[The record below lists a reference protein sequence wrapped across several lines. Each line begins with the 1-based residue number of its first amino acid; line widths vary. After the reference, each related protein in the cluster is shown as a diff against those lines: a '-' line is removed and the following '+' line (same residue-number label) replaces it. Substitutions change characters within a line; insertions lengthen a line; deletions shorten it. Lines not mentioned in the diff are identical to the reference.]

1 MSTSVDQRVVELQ
14 FDNSNFEKNAQQSL
28 STLDKL
34 KEKLSFKKAGEGLE
48 ELNRTIVRFT
58 MKPIEDAVMG
68 VYNKFTMLDNFV
80 WNFYTRINDK
90 LLDIASNT
98 AKAFTID
105 PIKSG
110 FEEYETQMDAV
121 QTILANTQSKG
132 STLDDVN
139 KALNE
144 LNHYA
149 DLTIYNFTQMTKNI
163 GTFTA
168 AGVGLEDATSAIQ
181 GIANLAA
188 VSGST
193 SQQAS
198 VAMYQLSQAL
208 SAGSLK
214 LQDWN
219 SVVNAGMGGEVF
231 QNALKQTAKEYGVAV
246 DSIIDKAGTFRESL
260 KEGWITSE
268 ILTTTLRKMTV
279 TGADEYLANLTGI
292 SKDYISKAHQAAAD
306 SADMST
312 EMRKLAKELANTG
325 KVTEDQAYQ
334 LLNMSTTAQDAA
346 TKVKTFSQL
355 MDTLKEAA
363 QSGWTQTWNLIIG
376 DFEAAKKLFTEF
388 SDLFSGLINESAESR
403 NAIVAEAMG
412 SSWEQLSTTLTDA
425 GLSVDQFKEILI
437 KNAKESGIAIDEW
450 IEKDGSFEQTLS
462 RGWLKDTDITKA
474 FEDMAN
480 GVGTATMSMEEYQKV
495 VTDVVRGDYGNGAK
509 RVKELTAANYDY
521 AEVQAQVNKCWD
533 GATLDL
539 SKLDVSMMKNLG
551 LTEEQIQAYQRL
563 AEEAKD
569 PDSAVRQMIS
579 DMSMPSGR
587 DMLIDTIR
595 NTLSGILTITNS
607 IKKAFNNTFKP
618 SAAPIKKF
626 LKVIDNISKKFKE
639 VEKYSDQLE
648 RTFSGLFSI
657 LGIIGDVVGGTVSY
671 AFKLL
676 GQNVNIDV
684 KSIFDLTAKIGD
696 AIVKF
701 RQWLKDTNAVQNG
714 LTGLKD
720 KVKYVIEQV
729 KSFITNFDGVSSI
742 EGVVS
747 RIQNGFKK
755 LPASLNIDFSKIKTA
770 FSNLIEHLKT
780 TGHIDLSEFSG
791 IFSDL
796 GEAVKNEIE
805 GVDISFTGFVDYLKN
820 KVVNGVSKAF
830 DGLKGIFSGFID
842 ESKVWIDAIKKTFSN
857 LNWGVVLSAFNAG
870 FILKI
875 TDSITSKL
883 GSLADKFE
891 PVTGILNKVKGAI
904 GQFSNVLK
912 AEALKTKAEA
922 LLEIAAAVGVLALS
936 MTLLASIKQED
947 FGRTLLM
954 LAVALASIASM
965 AAVAAVINKSSASM
979 TGAFMSLVGVAV
991 SLAMVSKII
1000 KNMILELRDANI
1012 TITEFIGAI
1021 FSVGLIM
1028 GELALFVGILGY
1040 QIQGAGITISNNL
1053 NRVGP
1058 FLLTFA
1064 GTLFVFAKAMDAL
1077 SKVEAAMN
1085 PQVAIQ
1091 LLGVMGAVTLIAVA
1105 VKDVPAGAG
1114 VAILAISGAMYIL
1127 YKLLNDTPTEM
1138 DTRKWLKSLGSIV
1151 VITGVMTVILKSLG
1165 KRISK
1170 YAAQAGL
1177 GLMGFAAAVAL
1188 LPLAIQMLG
1197 SIDTMKLEKG
1207 LTAVGVIG
1215 LVFSALIVASK
1226 LAGEFAHKGGIM
1238 LLAASG
1244 AMIAMTAA
1252 IAALSLLDPAGL
1264 NRALVAVTITGTLF
1278 TAMMGISKLAANS
1291 KASVIAIGGVLVALM
1306 AALAVLSSDL
1316 IDSQKLIIAVAS
1328 LSGVMLSMSA
1338 LLIVIGKVGTIAA
1351 ATIGQVF
1358 AITGVVA
1365 LLGGIVIAISALQNA
1380 GHIDVAIETIGSL
1393 SILLVAMSGAL
1404 VLVSWAGKI
1413 SGGLQGAL
1421 IGLAALAIF
1430 IAGAYG
1436 LLTIIGELHYGMTL
1450 MGGVDYITE
1459 AIDTLGSIG
1468 YALGNMISEFFVGS
1482 VSGLPEIGTT
1492 LSTFMENM
1500 QYFLSGLEDID
1511 SSKVENVGNLVEVLG
1526 KLFAGKFKIKDAE
1539 KNAEMYEKISKNMEA
1554 FMPTLVSFA
1563 NNCAGINQAG
1573 LQSGCDAITA
1583 LVSVAGDIPNSGGFA
1598 GLLAGNNDWATFA
1611 KGLRPLGE
1619 AMVQFS
1625 DDSLGIDQ
1633 AGVEKGAAAVVSLA
1647 KAAEAIPN
1655 SGGFLGLLV
1664 GENDWATFSKG
1675 LANMGSAIKA
1685 FSENVDGTDANAVQ
1699 QGADATKILA
1709 EAEEKI
1715 PNSGGWLAKLIGD
1728 NTWDTFKAGLSIYGK
1743 ALSSFSKSMT
1753 DVKTDNIETGCT
1765 ATEKLVKAYE
1775 IVQDIKKSDQWKKLY
1790 IGLAPYGAALK
1801 QFDNEINGID
1811 TDRVLKASTAT
1822 TYLAKSIGDME
1833 SYGFTSKSAINW
1845 DNITE
1850 NIKQFRMILGAD
1862 MDQLGNSI
1870 TDNTYSNMVRLR
1882 TYLAEI
1888 PKAFDA
1894 VNVVD
1899 DSEITKYK
1907 ERIDTLLSTVKD
1919 VKDASTSISLGLL
1932 KQSFTNLAKDMFD
1945 GLTDGLSND
1954 DLVLSTAKH
1963 VGDSI
1968 LAKFRDCL
1976 GITGTDQKSLTFAS
1990 YGYQCIKGFVSG
2002 VSDNVGEATNAMS
2015 QLGSL
2020 VLLAFKRQLNIGELI
2035 TDAFTT
2041 PGNGSGSATV
2051 QGSMARAGS
2060 NAGTEFAEGVVT
2072 AAGDVVENADT
2083 DGASN
2088 WVEDT
2093 VNKAVDTG
2101 KEWVDKAKGVFSGIL
2116 SGDTQGILNSLGFDL
2131 DSLITGGFKVGDS
2144 DISKYFKDMNKEVKG
2159 YSFNSLLDTAKSE
2172 FDEFFEAYKE
2182 GRISQSEYDKRY
2194 TDLLKKY
2201 TSEQAGIIAYGQE
2214 QMKKYLEDEF
2224 KEINKTYE
2232 DNIKEIQKKMDTMQ
2246 SNYVQSMESAF
2257 TVKTNKDI
2265 YDEQLKERQDRVDEL
2280 TAKQEELKTKY
2291 GEENVLVK
2299 ENAKNLETATKELE
2313 KFKKEREENTA
2324 EGYAKALAKYTD
2336 KIDKLTKK
2344 RARMAKR
2351 YGEESREVKQ
2361 VQKQL
2366 EEANKEMEKWKS
2378 NHEVKKDDDI
2388 AAIEYGEAFKEQTI
2402 ALTNYNS
2409 TVEKL
2414 KKKGVS
2420 QSVLDMLAGEK
2431 DVKKA
2436 SAIADYINNMSTDE
2450 RKLMEAQYDIYQE
2463 AGKEVA
2469 KTFYGPELEQAN
2481 LDYINSIINKWNEI
2495 PDSAK
2500 GIGENIILGL
2510 TEGFTDATESSLATI
2525 GSSGKKITQELKDVF
2540 GIHSPSKVMKEE
2552 VGYYLADGLIQGF
2565 LERLR
2570 AYTSLLTDGV
2580 LKDFSF
2586 DTDDMVNVTSFDTTL
2601 NELTSAIQN
2610 RMNLQPT
2617 ITPVLDMSM
2626 VDSGI
2631 AQWQAT
2637 MGMQTPSYL
2646 MNTAMTVDSSDVSVV
2661 TAINSMSTTISSKLD
2676 SINPNPA
2683 ISSLGSSVNGS
2694 ITALSNSMSNM
2705 SVVLDTGAL
2714 VGAMSSGMGE
2724 ASTLK
2729 TRGS

>member
-48 ELNRTIVRFT
+48 ELNRTIVKFT

-80 WNFYTRINDK
+80 WNFYTKINNK

-306 SADMST
+306 SADMTT

-539 SKLDVSMMKNLG
+539 SKLDTSMIKNLG

-563 AEEAKD
+563 AEESKD

-607 IKKAFNNTFKP
+607 IKKAFNDTFKP

-720 KVKYVIEQV
+720 KVKYVVDQV

-742 EGVVS
+742 EGIVT

-755 LPASLNIDFSKIKTA
+755 LPTSLNIDFSKIKTA

-791 IFSDL
+791 VFSDL
-796 GEAVKNEIE
+796 NEAVKNEIE
-805 GVDISFTGFVDYLKN
+805 GVDISFTGFVDYLKT

-830 DGLKGIFSGFID
+830 NGLKGIFSGFID
-842 ESKVWIDAIKKTFSN
+842 ESKVWIDAIKKTFSS
-857 LNWGVVLSAFNAG
+857 LNWGVVLSVFNTAFV
-870 FILKI
+870 LKI
-875 TDSITSKL
+875 TDTITSNL
-883 GSLADKFE
+883 GALADKFE

-936 MTLLASIKQED
+936 MTLLAAIKKED
-947 FGRTLLM
+947 FGRTILM

-965 AAVAAVINKSSASM
+965 AAVAAIINKSSASM
-979 TGAFMSLVGVAV
+979 TGAFASLVGIAV
-991 SLAMVSKII
+991 SIAMVSKII
-1000 KNMILELRDANI
+1000 TTTLTTLRDANI
-1012 TITEFIGAI
+1012 TIGEFIEMIGLMAI
-1021 FSVGLIM
+1021 SMVGLS
-1028 GELALFVGILGY
+1028 LAVAVLGANVKF
-1040 QIQGAGITISNNL
+1040 AGVTIGVNL
-1053 NRVGP
+1053 KQVGP

-1064 GTLFVFAKAMDAL
+1064 GFLFVFAKAMEAL
-1077 SKVEAAMN
+1077 SKVDAVMRPE
-1085 PQVAIQ
+1085 VAIQ
-1091 LLGVMGAVTLIAVA
+1091 LLGTMSAVVLVARA
-1105 VKDVPAGAG
+1105 VKDVDASAGIA
-1114 VAILAISGAMYIL
+1114 VLAISGAMYIL
-1127 YKLLNDTPTEM
+1127 YKMLNDIPQVS
-1138 DTRKWLKSLGSIV
+1138 DTKKWLKSLGSIII
-1151 VITGVMTVILKSLG
+1151 ITGV
-1165 KRISK
+1165 ISK
-1170 YAAQAGL
+1170 ILGSLAGEISEHVSKA
-1177 GLMGFAAAVAL
+1177 GIAMVGIASAMAL
-1188 LPLAIQMLG
+1188 LPLTIQMLG
-1197 SIDTMKLEKG
+1197 SIDTRKLTKG
-1207 LTAVGVIG
+1207 LGAVFIVGAI
-1215 LVFSALIVASK
+1215 FSAMMVASK
-1226 LAGEFAHKGGIM
+1226 LAGEFAHKGGVM

-1244 AMIAMTAA
+1244 AMLVMTGVIVTLGFIEQSTIDKAMNVIKGIGLLFGGMMIVSVYAKDSKGA
-1252 IAALSLLDPAGL
+1252 I
-1264 NRALVAVTITGTLF
+1264 
-1278 TAMMGISKLAANS
+1278 
-1291 KASVIAIGGVLVALM
+1291 IAIGAVFTIM
-1306 AALAVLSSDL
+1306 AASLAVLSSDL
-1316 IDSQKLIIAVAS
+1316 IDSNKLLAAALS
-1328 LSGVMLSMSA
+1328 LSGVMIAFGA
-1338 LLIVIGKVGTIAA
+1338 LFSLIGSTGTIAA

-1358 AITGVVA
+1358 AITGIVA

-1482 VSGLPEIGTT
+1482 VSGLPEIGNT

-1526 KLFAGKFKIKDAE
+1526 KLFAGKFKIKDAK
-1539 KNAEMYEKISKNMEA
+1539 KNAEMYEKITANMDA
-1554 FMPTLVSFA
+1554 FMPSLVSFSEA
-1563 NNCAGINQAG
+1563 CTG
-1573 LQSGCDAITA
+1573 LNSSGLELGCDAIEALATA
-1583 LVSVAGDIPNSGGFA
+1583 SKDIPTEGGLKNWFTGETSWTNFGSGLSALGEAMVAFSTSCIDVDQDGLTKGAKCITILAEAEESIPNSGG
-1598 GLLAGNNDWATFA
+1598 LLAEWIGDNTWSKFKTDM
-1611 KGLRPLGE
+1611 PEMGE
-1619 AMVQFS
+1619 ALTKFS
-1625 DDSLGIDQ
+1625 DSVVGVNTDNID
-1633 AGVEKGAAAVVSLA
+1633 KGAYATTALA
-1647 KAAEAIPN
+1647 KAAKEIPN
-1655 SGGFLGLLV
+1655 SGGLIASLV
-1664 GENDWATFSKG
+1664 GENDWDKF
-1675 LANMGSAIKA
+1675 
-1685 FSENVDGTDANAVQ
+1685 Q
-1699 QGADATKILA
+1699 Y
-1709 EAEEKI
+1709 
-1715 PNSGGWLAKLIGD
+1715 
-1728 NTWDTFKAGLSIYGK
+1728 GLSTYGK
-1743 ALSSFSKSMT
+1743 ALSMFSYYLNS
-1753 DVKTDNIETGCT
+1753 VSSDNIDLGCSVT
-1765 ATEKLVKAYE
+1765 SKLSEAYGDVNKYPTSGYWE
-1775 IVQDIKKSDQWKKLY
+1775 IIY
-1790 IGLAPYGAALK
+1790 AGLSTYGAALK
-1801 QFDNEINGID
+1801 QFDDSIKNID
-1811 TDRVLKASTAT
+1811 PDRVLKAATAT
-1822 TYLAKSIGDME
+1822 TYLSKAVVDLKTAGFASE
-1833 SYGFTSKSAINW
+1833 SSINW
-1845 DNITE
+1845 DNITA
-1850 NIKQFRMILGAD
+1850 NIESFRTILGAD
-1862 MDQLGNSI
+1862 LDTLGNTM
-1870 TDNTYSNMVRLR
+1870 TDSTYSDMVRLR
-1882 TYLAEI
+1882 TYLSEI

-1894 VNVVD
+1894 VNVID
-1899 DSEITKYK
+1899 DAAISKYTT
-1907 ERIDTLLSTVKD
+1907 RIDTLLNTVRD
-1919 VKDASTSISLGLL
+1919 IKDASSSISLGLL
-1932 KQSFTNLAKDMFD
+1932 KKSFANLAKDMFD
-1945 GLTDGLSND
+1945 GIAEGIDND
-1954 DLVLSTAKH
+1954 EQVLSATYK
-1963 VGDSI
+1963 VGNSI

-1976 GITGTDQKSLTFAS
+1976 GISGTDQKSVKFLS
-1990 YGYQCIKGFVSG
+1990 YGYQCVKGFASG
-2002 VSDNVGEATNAMS
+2002 VNDNVGEATDAMT

-2020 VLLAFKRQLNIGELI
+2020 VLLAFKRQLNIGELL
-2035 TDAFTT
+2035 TEAFTT

-2060 NAGTEFAEGVVT
+2060 NAGTEFAEGVIT

-2101 KEWVDKAKGVFSGIL
+2101 KVWIDKAKGVFSGIL

-2131 DSLITGGFKVGDS
+2131 DNLLGGGFDVSNS
-2144 DISKYFKDMNKEVKG
+2144 DISKYFKDLNKDVKG

-2182 GRISQSEYDKRY
+2182 GRISQSEYDKQY

-2232 DNIKEIQKKMDTMQ
+2232 DNIKDIQSKMDTMQ

-2280 TAKQEELKTKY
+2280 TEKQEELKTKY
-2291 GEENVLVK
+2291 GEENILVK

-2313 KFKKEREENTA
+2313 KFKKEHEENTE
-2324 EGYAKALAKYTD
+2324 EGYANALAKYTD

-2388 AAIEYGEAFKEQTI
+2388 AAIEYGEAFKEQTV

-2431 DVKKA
+2431 DIKKA
-2436 SAIADYINNMSTDE
+2436 AAIADYINNMSTDE
-2450 RKLMEAQYDIYQE
+2450 RKMMEAQYDIYQE
-2463 AGKEVA
+2463 AGKKVA
-2469 KTFYGPELEQAN
+2469 KTFYGDELEQAN
-2481 LDYINSIINKWNEI
+2481 LDYVNSIINKWNEI

-2510 TEGFTDATESSLATI
+2510 TEGFSDATESSLATI
-2525 GSSGKKITQELKDVF
+2525 GSSGEKITQELKDVF

-2570 AYTSLLTDGV
+2570 AYTSLLTGEV

-2626 VDSGI
+2626 VDSGV

-2683 ISSLGSSVNGS
+2683 INSLGSSVNSS
-2694 ITALSNSMSNM
+2694 IAALGNSMNNM
-2705 SVVLDTGAL
+2705 SVVLDTGTL

>member
-28 STLDKL
+28 STLEKL

-48 ELNRTIVRFT
+48 ELNRTIVKFT

-105 PIKSG
+105 PIKTG
-110 FEEYETQMDAV
+110 FEEYETQMGAV

-149 DLTIYNFTQMTKNI
+149 DLTIYNFTEMTKNI

-246 DSIIDKAGTFRESL
+246 DEIIDKAGTFRESL

-312 EMRKLAKELANTG
+312 EMHKLAKELSNTG

-363 QSGWTQTWNLIIG
+363 QSGWTQTWNLIVG

-388 SDLFSGLINESAESR
+388 SDLFSGLINESSDSR

-412 SSWEQLSTTLTDA
+412 SSWEQLSNTLTDA
-425 GLSVDQFKEILI
+425 GLSIDQFKEVLI
-437 KNAKESGIAIDEW
+437 NNAKESGLAIDEW

-474 FEDMAN
+474 FEDMAK
-480 GVGTATMSMEEYQKV
+480 GVGTATASMEEYQKV
-495 VTDVVRGDYGNGAK
+495 VTDVVRGNYGNGAK

-539 SKLDVSMMKNLG
+539 SKLDASIVKNLG
-551 LTEEQIQAYQRL
+551 ITEEQIQAYQRL

-639 VEKYSDQLE
+639 LEKYSDQLE

-676 GQNVNIDV
+676 GQNVNIDI
-684 KSIFDLTAKIGD
+684 KSIFDLTARIGD

-729 KSFITNFDGVSSI
+729 KSFITNFDGISSI
-742 EGVVS
+742 EGIVS

-770 FSNLIEHLKT
+770 FSNLIEHIKT

-796 GEAVKNEIE
+796 GEAVKNEIK
-805 GVDISFTGFVDYLKN
+805 GIDVSFTGFVDYLKT

-857 LNWGVVLSAFNAG
+857 LNWGVVLSIFNTA

-875 TDSITSKL
+875 TDTITHNL
-883 GSLADKFE
+883 GALADKFE
-891 PVTGILNKVKGAI
+891 PVTGILNKVKSAI

-922 LLEIAAAVGVLALS
+922 LLEIAAAVGILALS
-936 MTLLASIKQED
+936 MTLLAAIKKED
-947 FGRTLLM
+947 FGRTILM

-979 TGAFMSLVGVAV
+979 TGAFASLVGIAI
-991 SLAMVSKII
+991 SIAMVSKII
-1000 KNMILELRDANI
+1000 TTTLTSLRDANI
-1012 TITEFIGAI
+1012 TMGEFIEMLGLMAISMTGISLAVAVLGANVQ
-1021 FSVGLIM
+1021 F
-1028 GELALFVGILGY
+1028 
-1040 QIQGAGITISNNL
+1040 AGVTIGVNL
-1053 NRVGP
+1053 KQVGP

-1064 GTLFVFAKAMDAL
+1064 GFLFVFAKAMEAL
-1077 SKVEAAMN
+1077 SKVDAVMRPE
-1085 PQVAIQ
+1085 VAIQ
-1091 LLGVMGAVTLIAVA
+1091 LLGTMSAIVLVARA
-1105 VKDVPAGAG
+1105 VKDVDAGAG
-1114 VAILAISGAMYIL
+1114 IAVLAISGAMYIL
-1127 YKLLNDTPTEM
+1127 YKMLNDIPQVS
-1138 DTRKWLKSLGSIV
+1138 DTKKWLKSLGSILVITV
-1151 VITGVMTVILKSLG
+1151 VIGKILKSITGEISEHVAKLG
-1165 KRISK
+1165 I
-1170 YAAQAGL
+1170 AMAGIATAMSIL
-1177 GLMGFAAAVAL
+1177 PIAV
-1188 LPLAIQMLG
+1188 QMFG
-1197 SIDTMKLEKG
+1197 SIDTNKLSKG
-1207 LTAVGVIG
+1207 LGAVAVIG
-1215 LVFSALIVASK
+1215 LIFSAMIVASK

-1244 AMIAMTAA
+1244 AMLVMIGAVVTLGYIEQSTIDRSMNT
-1252 IAALSLLDPAGL
+1252 IKLISGIFGGL
-1264 NRALVAVTITGTLF
+1264 MIVSVYAKD
-1278 TAMMGISKLAANS
+1278 SKGS
-1291 KASVIAIGGVLVALM
+1291 IIAIGTVLTLLTAS
-1306 AALAVLSSDL
+1306 LAVLSSDL
-1316 IDSQKLIIAVAS
+1316 IDSNKLLAAAVS
-1328 LSGVMLSMSA
+1328 LSGVMIAFGTLFG
-1338 LLIVIGKVGTIAA
+1338 IIGTTGTIAA
-1351 ATIGQVF
+1351 KTIGEVF
-1358 AITGVVA
+1358 IITGVVA
-1365 LLGGIVIAISALQNA
+1365 LLGGVMVAIAALQNA
-1380 GHIDVAIETIGSL
+1380 LDINVAIETIGSL

-1404 VLVSWAGKI
+1404 VLVSWASKI
-1413 SGGLQGAL
+1413 SGGIQGAL
-1421 IGLAALAIF
+1421 LGIAALAIF
-1430 IAGAYG
+1430 I
-1436 LLTIIGELHYGMTL
+1436 
-1450 MGGVDYITE
+1450 GGVYALLLVLGGLNSLIEYLGGGDSLERGIGV
-1459 AIDTLGSIG
+1459 LGSIG
-1468 YALGNMISEFFVGS
+1468 YALGSMISEFGVGLFEGLPKIGNTLSAFMANMEYFLDGLDNLDSAKTES
-1482 VSGLPEIGTT
+1482 VS
-1492 LSTFMENM
+1492 
-1500 QYFLSGLEDID
+1500 
-1511 SSKVENVGNLVEVLG
+1511 NLVEILG
-1526 KLFAGKFKIKDAE
+1526 KLFAGKFKIKDAD
-1539 KNAEMYEKISKNMEA
+1539 KNAKMYEKISKNMEA
-1554 FMPTLVSFA
+1554 FMPTLISFA
-1563 NNCAGINQAG
+1563 NDCTGINQTG
-1573 LQSGCDAITA
+1573 LKSGCDAITA
-1583 LVSVAGDIPNSGGFA
+1583 LATASKDIPTEGGLKNWFTGETNWTNFGSGLSALGEAMVAFSTSCVDVDQDGLAKGAKCITKLAEAEESIPNSGG
-1598 GLLAGNNDWATFA
+1598 LLAEWIGDNTWSEFKKDMPEMGEALTKFSDSVAGIDADNVA
-1611 KGLRPLGE
+1611 KG
-1619 AMVQFS
+1619 AS
-1625 DDSLGIDQ
+1625 
-1633 AGVEKGAAAVVSLA
+1633 ATTALA
-1647 KAAEAIPN
+1647 KAAKEIPN
-1655 SGGFLGLLV
+1655 SGGLIADLIGDNNW
-1664 GENDWATFSKG
+1664 ENFQYGMGTYGAA
-1675 LANMGSAIKA
+1675 LANFSNYMNDVSYDNISLGGSVT
-1685 FSENVDGTDANAVQ
+1685 S
-1699 QGADATKILA
+1699 ILA
-1709 EAEEKI
+1709 EAYSKI
-1715 PNSGGWLAKLIGD
+1715 NSFPNQGYWQVIY
-1728 NTWDTFKAGLSIYGK
+1728 AGLP
-1743 ALSSFSKSMT
+1743 T
-1753 DVKTDNIETGCT
+1753 
-1765 ATEKLVKAYE
+1765 
-1775 IVQDIKKSDQWKKLY
+1775 
-1790 IGLAPYGAALK
+1790 YGAALK
-1801 QFDNEINGID
+1801 QFDDAIDGID
-1811 TDRVLKASTAT
+1811 ANRVLKAATAT
-1822 TYLAKSIGDME
+1822 TYLAKSIDDLKT
-1833 SYGFTSKSAINW
+1833 YGFTSKSSIKW
-1845 DNITE
+1845 DNISE
-1850 NIKQFRMILGAD
+1850 NLKQFRTILGAD
-1862 MDQLGNSI
+1862 MDLLGNSI
-1870 TDNTYSNMVRLR
+1870 TDSTYSEMVRLR
-1882 TYLAEI
+1882 TYMGEI

-1894 VNVVD
+1894 VNVID
-1899 DSEITKYK
+1899 DSTIAKYK
-1907 ERIDTLLSTVKD
+1907 ERIDTLLNTVKD

-1932 KQSFTNLAKDMFD
+1932 KRSFTNLAKDMFD

-1954 DLVLSTAKH
+1954 DLVLSTTKH

-1968 LAKFRDCL
+1968 LYNFRNCL

-2002 VSDNVGEATNAMS
+2002 VNDNVGEATNAMS

-2020 VLLAFKRQLNIGELI
+2020 VLLAFKKQLSIGELI

-2060 NAGTEFAEGVVT
+2060 NAGAEFAEGVIT

-2101 KEWVDKAKGVFSGIL
+2101 KTWVNKAKGVFSGIL
-2116 SGDTQGILNSLGFDL
+2116 SGDTQGILDSLGFDL
-2131 DSLITGGFKVGDS
+2131 DSLINGGFNVGDS
-2144 DISKYFKDMNKEVKG
+2144 DISKYFKDMNKDIKG

-2182 GRISQSEYDKRY
+2182 GRISQSEYDKQY
-2194 TDLLKKY
+2194 TELLKKY

-2224 KEINKTYE
+2224 KEINKSYE
-2232 DNIKEIQKKMDTMQ
+2232 DNIKEIQTKMDTMQ

-2257 TVKTNKDI
+2257 TIKTNKDI
-2265 YDEQLKERQDRVDEL
+2265 YDEQLQERQDRIDEL
-2280 TAKQEELKTKY
+2280 TEKQEELKTKY
-2291 GEENVLVK
+2291 GEENILVK
-2299 ENAKNLETATKELE
+2299 ENARNLEIATKELE
-2313 KFKKEREENTA
+2313 KFKKEHEENTA
-2324 EGYAKALAKYTD
+2324 EGYATALAKYTD

-2388 AAIEYGEAFKEQTI
+2388 AVIEYGEAFKEQTV

-2414 KKKGVS
+2414 KQKGVS

-2436 SAIADYINNMSTDE
+2436 SAIADYINNMSDEE
-2450 RKLMEAQYDIYQE
+2450 RKMMEAQYDIYQE

-2469 KTFYGPELEQAN
+2469 KTFYEDELEQAN
-2481 LDYINSIINKWNEI
+2481 VDYVNSIINKWNEL

-2500 GIGENIILGL
+2500 GIGMNIILGL

-2540 GIHSPSKVMKEE
+2540 GIHSPSRVMKEE

-2570 AYTSLLTDGV
+2570 AYTSLLTGEV

-2586 DTDDMVNVTSFDTTL
+2586 DKNDMVNVTAFDSTL

-2661 TAINSMSTTISSKLD
+2661 TAINSMSTTISTKLD

-2683 ISSLGSSVNGS
+2683 ISSLNASVNS
-2694 ITALSNSMSNM
+2694 NIAALSNSMSNM
-2705 SVVLDTGAL
+2705 NVVLDSGTL
-2714 VGAMSSGMGE
+2714 VGVMSSGMGE

>member
-80 WNFYTRINDK
+80 WNFYTKINNK
-90 LLDIASNT
+90 LLDIASDT

-306 SADMST
+306 SADMTT

-539 SKLDVSMMKNLG
+539 SKLDTSMIKNLG

-607 IKKAFNNTFKP
+607 IKKAFNDTFKP

-720 KVKYVIEQV
+720 KVKYVVDQV

-742 EGVVS
+742 EGIVT

-755 LPASLNIDFSKIKTA
+755 LPTSLNIDFSKIKTA

-791 IFSDL
+791 VFSDL
-796 GEAVKNEIE
+796 NEAVKNEIE
-805 GVDISFTGFVDYLKN
+805 GVDISFTGFVDYLKT

-830 DGLKGIFSGFID
+830 NGLKGIFSGFID
-842 ESKVWIDAIKKTFSN
+842 ESKVWIDAIKKTFSS
-857 LNWGVVLSAFNAG
+857 LNWGVVLSVFNTAFV
-870 FILKI
+870 LKI
-875 TDSITSKL
+875 TDTITSNL
-883 GSLADKFE
+883 GALADKFE

-936 MTLLASIKQED
+936 MTLLAAIKKED
-947 FGRTLLM
+947 FGRTILM

-965 AAVAAVINKSSASM
+965 AAVAAIINKSSASM
-979 TGAFMSLVGVAV
+979 TGAFASLVGIAV
-991 SLAMVSKII
+991 SIAMVSKII
-1000 KNMILELRDANI
+1000 TTTLTTLRDANI
-1012 TITEFIGAI
+1012 TIGEFIEMIGLMAI
-1021 FSVGLIM
+1021 SMVGLS
-1028 GELALFVGILGY
+1028 LAVAVLGANVKF
-1040 QIQGAGITISNNL
+1040 AGITIGVNL
-1053 NRVGP
+1053 KQVGP

-1064 GTLFVFAKAMDAL
+1064 GFLFVFAKAMEAL
-1077 SKVEAAMN
+1077 SKVDAVMRPE
-1085 PQVAIQ
+1085 VAIQ
-1091 LLGVMGAVTLIAVA
+1091 LLGTMSAIVLVARA
-1105 VKDVPAGAG
+1105 VKDVDASAGIA
-1114 VAILAISGAMYIL
+1114 VLAISGAMYIL
-1127 YKLLNDTPTEM
+1127 YKMLNDTPPIR
-1138 DTRKWLKSLGSIV
+1138 DTKNWVKSLGTIL
-1151 VITGVMTVILKSLG
+1151 VITGV
-1165 KRISK
+1165 ISK
-1170 YAAQAGL
+1170 ILGSLAGEISENVSKAGL
-1177 GLMGFAAAVAL
+1177 AMIGIAAAMAL
-1188 LPLAIQMLG
+1188 LPLTIQMLG
-1197 SIDTMKLEKG
+1197 SIDTRKLTKG
-1207 LTAVGVIG
+1207 LGAIFIVGAI
-1215 LVFSALIVASK
+1215 FSAMMVASK
-1226 LAGEFAHKGGIM
+1226 LAGEFAHKGGVM

-1244 AMIAMTAA
+1244 AMLVMTGAIVTLGFIEQSTLDKAMNA
-1252 IAALSLLDPAGL
+1252 IKSIGLIFGGMMVLSVYAKD
-1264 NRALVAVTITGTLF
+1264 
-1278 TAMMGISKLAANS
+1278 SKGAI
-1291 KASVIAIGGVLVALM
+1291 IAIGAVFTIMSAS
-1306 AALAVLSSDL
+1306 LAILSSDL
-1316 IDSQKLIIAVAS
+1316 IDSDKLLVAALS
-1328 LSGVMLSMSA
+1328 LSGVMVAFGA
-1338 LLIVIGKVGTIAA
+1338 LFSLIGTTGTIAA

-1380 GHIDVAIETIGSL
+1380 GRIDVAIETIGSL

-1404 VLVSWAGKI
+1404 VLVSWASKI

-1436 LLTIIGELHYGMTL
+1436 LLAIIGAYHSWLISI
-1450 MGGVDYITE
+1450 GGYDVIEVAIE
-1459 AIDTLGSIG
+1459 ALGNIG
-1468 YALGNMISEFFVGS
+1468 YAFGNMISEFFVGS
-1482 VSGLPEIGTT
+1482 VSGLPEIGNT

-1539 KNAEMYEKISKNMEA
+1539 KNAKMYEKITANMDA
-1554 FMPTLVSFA
+1554 FMPSLVSFSEA
-1563 NNCAGINQAG
+1563 CTG
-1573 LQSGCDAITA
+1573 LNSSGLESGCDAIEALATA
-1583 LVSVAGDIPNSGGFA
+1583 SKDIPTEGGLKNWFTGETSWTNFGSGLSALGDAMVTFSTSCIDIDEAGLAKGAKCITIMAEAEKSIPNSGG
-1598 GLLAGNNDWATFA
+1598 LLAEWIGDNTWSEFKEDM
-1611 KGLRPLGE
+1611 PEMGE
-1619 AMVQFS
+1619 ALTKFS
-1625 DDSLGIDQ
+1625 DSVVGVNTDNID
-1633 AGVEKGAAAVVSLA
+1633 KGAYATTALA
-1647 KAAEAIPN
+1647 KAANEIPN
-1655 SGGFLGLLV
+1655 SGGL
-1664 GENDWATFSKG
+1664 
-1675 LANMGSAIKA
+1675 I
-1685 FSENVDGTDANAVQ
+1685 
-1699 QGADATKILA
+1699 AD
-1709 EAEEKI
+1709 
-1715 PNSGGWLAKLIGD
+1715 LIGD
-1728 NTWDTFKAGLSIYGK
+1728 NDWDKFQYGLTEYGK
-1743 ALSSFSKSMT
+1743 ALSMFSYYLNSVKS
-1753 DVKTDNIETGCT
+1753 DNIDLGCSVT
-1765 ATEKLVKAYE
+1765 DKLADAYGKVNKYSTSGYWS
-1775 IVQDIKKSDQWKKLY
+1775 IISD
-1790 IGLAPYGAALK
+1790 GLSDYGDALK
-1801 QFDNEINGID
+1801 DFDDKIKN
-1811 TDRVLKASTAT
+1811 TDPDRILKASTAT
-1822 TYLAKSIGDME
+1822 TYLAKAVTDLKSA
-1833 SYGFTSKSAINW
+1833 GFTSKSSINW
-1845 DNITE
+1845 DNITA
-1850 NIKQFRMILGAD
+1850 NIESFRTILGGD
-1862 MDQLGNSI
+1862 LDTLGNTM
-1870 TDNTYSNMVRLR
+1870 TDSTYSDMVRLR
-1882 TYLAEI
+1882 TYLSEI

-1894 VNVVD
+1894 VNVID
-1899 DSEITKYK
+1899 DASISKYTT
-1907 ERIDTLLSTVKD
+1907 RIDTLLNTVRD
-1919 VKDASTSISLGLL
+1919 VKDASSSISLGLL
-1932 KQSFTNLAKDMFD
+1932 KKSFANLAKDMFD
-1945 GLTDGLSND
+1945 GIAEGIDND
-1954 DLVLSTAKH
+1954 EQVLSATYK
-1963 VGDSI
+1963 VGNSI

-1976 GITGTDQKSLTFAS
+1976 GISGSDQKSIKFLS
-1990 YGYQCIKGFVSG
+1990 YGYQCVKGFASG
-2002 VSDNVGEATNAMS
+2002 VNDNAGEATNAMT

-2041 PGNGSGSATV
+2041 PGNGLGSATV

-2060 NAGTEFAEGVVT
+2060 NAGSEFAEGVIT

-2101 KEWVDKAKGVFSGIL
+2101 KGWVDKAKGVFSGIL

-2131 DSLITGGFKVGDS
+2131 NNLLGGGYDVSDS
-2144 DISKYFKDMNKEVKG
+2144 DISKYFKDLNKDVKG
-2159 YSFNSLLDTAKSE
+2159 YSFDSLLDTAKSE

-2291 GEENVLVK
+2291 GEENILVK
-2299 ENAKNLETATKELE
+2299 ENAKNLEIATKELE
-2313 KFKKEREENTA
+2313 KFKKEHEENTA

-2481 LDYINSIINKWNEI
+2481 IDYINSIINKWSEI

-2525 GSSGKKITQELKDVF
+2525 GSSGKKITQELKDIF

-2570 AYTSLLTDGV
+2570 AYTSLLTGEV

-2586 DTDDMVNVTSFDTTL
+2586 DTDDMVNVTSFDATL

-2705 SVVLDTGAL
+2705 SVVLDTGTL